1 MVVKSL
7 SHTQD
12 IINSD
17 LSAPVCARVCAYAH
31 KMCLRILSN
40 PSGLMALTKETNR
53 MVLGT
58 LLEVFPRNRTPGKAG
73 GLVQLKVDAGGGRW
87 GTDASSPSV
96 QEVRVFESD
105 SSLSTSCKTRRGN
118 ET

>member
-1 MVVKSL
+1 MVKSL

-73 GLVQLKVDAGGGRW
+73 GLVQLKVDAGG
-87 GTDASSPSV
+87 TDASSPSV